1 MQTPRQTRQSLI
13 PTPGRQPLPQS
24 GLPTPT
30 GPSSSRR
37 RVSTGLRSSVLA
49 PDNELKAAFK
59 GLMENP
65 SNLLRASISS
75 TTNEETHDTTPEGI
89 QPLSYNTTQTATDGN
104 NAASS
109 RRYQNL
115 GISQSG
121 TPASNRTAT
130 NQPRTPSGMSLRPRT
145 ASSRVA
151 TTATTPS
158 GVASGALRASHLGA
172 STSTATPK
180 RRISNLGTGG
190 ARTPVSRPE
199 SRQAQLP
206 KTPGPPEV
214 DTSIVTEIPEGWV
227 PEIGTAVRVN
237 SMGFEGIVR
246 WIGKVDGKDG
256 KWAGVEL
263 DRQFVGFGKND
274 GTVDGKRYFHCET
287 LGGVFALLH
296 RLSIPMQRPASVMS
310 HRSAASIN
318 SDLPNGR
325 APSAFSIHS
334 GRDTPFISEDGE
346 DALDTSENQGSNRT
360 IVGRSGGPLTR
371 STRANVQANTG
382 MSTPSASKYT
392 AGSRASMLVNTNA
405 KQLAAAKALKAT
417 DGALVD
423 QQPRASTPS
432 TPGAPLGRSM
442 LAASTSHSSSG
453 STSTPKPMMRP
464 RQSLSGIATPSRT
477 VSMSARMLKKGPRES
492 LGASTAGGFSTPKSA
507 STLRNGRMSAISGRS
522 SVASN
527 AHDMPPP
534 PSPSK
539 YGTLGRSTV
548 TNVASSAA
556 VKEAEAQ
563 VESLKQTNRVLVDK
577 INAFEAEN
585 AELQSRLNGE
595 QGSPDGAEK
604 RVELESKL
612 KEAQK
617 QVHEYKIASE
627 FQSREVNSGK
637 VKIEQL
643 EQKLRESNDQTATAS
658 EEAQEAKTRLAKAE
672 TMIAKLNRDLEVE
685 KQRLEEEFEKGMQA
699 KREEVKHAEDTV
711 RDLQKQLLVV
721 EMVKAEIVNDA
732 SQMTTIYEAKLVEA
746 KTRRMDLEKTVRSLE
761 DQLLEAQ
768 ERRNQAALLPSEVLK
783 EADTAAMIDNEN
795 LKAQV
800 AHQQKKIVS
809 LEDQNEEFQVQ
820 LEKYDE
826 AAIKANEKA
835 RDNER
840 RLKEEITNGRSE
852 ISTLKEQIAKH
863 KDRVAELALALKD
876 QGHTLASAQAEIE
889 SNRIDLA
896 DMETMRFAQSTLTRV
911 QKEKSAIQQELDDLK
926 SRAEEV
932 ESIKIRYAQLEDQFS
947 QLTAKHED
955 LRTKH
960 ALALPTSE
968 TNHRRDNT
976 SSSTISSSTLSVH
989 STESEK
995 SIAGFQKI
1003 VAELSDENGD
1013 LKQKIQDLEREIQTL
1028 LADNQELARDCGML
1042 RESLAQLEAAVEDKL
1057 AKEEEQLN
1065 VEERE
1070 LQRAT
1075 SKAADDRLQVEI
1087 DNVKSRLAKV
1097 ETEKIEIERRS
1108 TSLLKEHERE
1118 LQELENLVEAKIYK
1132 EDELLRQIEDLTRQL
1147 ERPGTSLSH
1156 TSSVQNGGEYY
1167 SGSQQQSRAA
1177 SAASVHSSASV
1188 PMCDLCNGGHLMDHC
1203 PLYTSNEADDS
1214 PDKRSPSLHRG
1225 EALTKTKS
1233 DLSMEHI
1240 WCHNCD
1246 VRPPISDVL
1255 V

>member
-37 RVSTGLRSSVLA
+37 RTSTGLRSSVLA

-75 TTNEETHDTTPEGI
+75 TTNEETSDAIQEGI
-89 QPLSYNTTQTATDGN
+89 QPLSYNNAQPTTDGN
-104 NAASS
+104 NSASS

-121 TPASNRTAT
+121 TPASNRMAP

-145 ASSRVA
+145 ASSRTA

-158 GVASGALRASHLGA
+158 RMASGNVKASHLGA
-172 STSTATPK
+172 STATSTPS
-180 RRISNLGTGG
+180 RRTSNLGTST

-206 KTPGPPEV
+206 RTPGPPEV

-227 PEIGTAVRVN
+227 PEIGTAVRIN

-274 GTVDGKRYFHCET
+274 GTVSGKRYFHCET
-287 LGGVFALLH
+287 LGGVFALLN
-296 RLSIPMQRPASVMS
+296 RLSIPLERPVSVMS
-310 HRSAASIN
+310 HRSAASIS
-318 SDLPNGR
+318 SDVPNAR
-325 APSAFSIHS
+325 APSAFSIRS
-334 GRDTPFISEDGE
+334 GRETPLISEDGE
-346 DALDTSENQGSNRT
+346 YALDESENRGSNRT

-371 STRANVQANTG
+371 STRANIQANTG
-382 MSTPSASKYT
+382 MSTPTASKYT
-392 AGSRASMLVNTNA
+392 AGSRASMLMNTNA

-417 DGALVD
+417 DGALTD
-423 QQPRASTPS
+423 QQTRAATPS

-442 LAASTSHSSSG
+442 LAASTSSG
-453 STSTPKPMMRP
+453 SASTPKAMMRA

-477 VSMSARMLKKGPRES
+477 VSMSARMQKKGPRES
-492 LGASTAGGFSTPKSA
+492 LGASTAGGFSTPKAA

-527 AHDMPPP
+527 AHDMMPPP

-539 YGTLGRSTV
+539 YGALGRSTM
-548 TNVASSAA
+548 TNVASTAA

-585 AELQSRLNGE
+585 AELQSRLNGG

-612 KEAQK
+612 KEALK

-643 EQKLRESNDQTATAS
+643 EQKLRETNDQSATTS
-658 EEAQEAKTRLAKAE
+658 EEAQEARMRLAKAE
-672 TMIAKLNRDLEVE
+672 AMIAKLNRDLEVE

-711 RDLQKQLLVV
+711 KDLQKQLSVV
-721 EMVKAEIVNDA
+721 EMVMAEIVNDA
-732 SQMTTIYEAKLVEA
+732 SQMTAIYEAKLVEA

-809 LEDQNEEFQVQ
+809 LEDQNEELQVQ

-863 KDRVAELALALKD
+863 KDRVAELGLALKD

-889 SNRIDLA
+889 SNRLDLA
-896 DMETMRFAQSTLTRV
+896 DMETMRFAQTTLNRV
-911 QKEKSAIQQELDDLK
+911 QKEKTAIQQELDDLK
-926 SRAEEV
+926 SRAAEV
-932 ESIKIRYAQLEDQFS
+932 ESIKIRYAQLEEQFS
-947 QLTAKHED
+947 QLSAKHED

-1013 LKQKIQDLEREIQTL
+1013 LKQKIHDLEREIHTL
-1028 LADNQELARDCGML
+1028 LADNQQLASECGLL
-1042 RESLAQLEAAVEDKL
+1042 RESLAQLEAAVEDRL

-1065 VEERE
+1065 SDERDV
-1070 LQRAT
+1070 QRAA
-1075 SKAADDRLQVEI
+1075 SKAADDRLQAEI
-1087 DNVKSRLAKV
+1087 DNVKSRLAEV
-1097 ETEKIEIERRS
+1097 EAEKIEIERRS
-1108 TSLLKEHERE
+1108 ASLLKEHDRE
-1118 LQELENLVEAKIYK
+1118 LQELETLVEAKIYK

-1147 ERPGTSLSH
+1147 DRPGTSLSQ
-1156 TSSVQNGGEYY
+1156 TSNAQNGEYY
-1167 SGSQQQSRAA
+1167 SGSQHSRAPSA
-1177 SAASVHSSASV
+1177 ASTHSAASV
-1188 PMCDLCNGGHLMDHC
+1188 P
-1203 PLYTSNEADDS
+1203 EQ
-1214 PDKRSPSLHRG
+1214 
-1225 EALTKTKS
+1225 E
-1233 DLSMEHI
+1233 E
-1240 WCHNCD
+1240 
-1246 VRPPISDVL
+1246 SDVASWRNAHEDEEWAEHGAYL
-1255 V
+1255 VRQL